1 MTNCRTGILLYFRKK
16 VLMNLSTN
24 ESAILRVLW
33 ATDRPLTR
41 REILDLCPSLTCQK
55 RTAFVLLNNLQ
66 QKGLIKVTGHICD
79 GKRHARLFEPCMS
92 QAAFLASTISDQ
104 LPKSKYPELIQILQ
118 RQVAE
123 TPTEK

>member
-1 MTNCRTGILLYFRKK
+1 
-16 VLMNLSTN
+16 MNLSTN

-41 REILDLCPSLTCQK
+41 REILDLCPTLTCQK

-104 LPKSKYPELIQILQ
+104 LPKSKYPELIQILESQ
-118 RQVAE
+118 MDEILAGKE
-123 TPTEK
+123 

>member
-1 MTNCRTGILLYFRKK
+1 
-16 VLMNLSTN
+16 MNLSNN
-24 ESAILRVLW
+24 ESAILKVLW
-33 ATDRPLTR
+33 ETGRPLTR
-41 REILDLCPSLTCQK
+41 REILDSCPTLTCQK

-79 GKRHARLFEPCMS
+79 GKRHARVFEPCMT
-92 QAAFLASTISDQ
+92 QAAFLASAISDQ

>member
-1 MTNCRTGILLYFRKK
+1 
-16 VLMNLSTN
+16 MNLSTN

-104 LPKSKYPELIQILQ
+104 LPNRNIPNLSRYYNAKWLKRPPRNKAKIHI
-118 RQVAE
+118 RQFVVCGFCV
-123 TPTEK
+123 